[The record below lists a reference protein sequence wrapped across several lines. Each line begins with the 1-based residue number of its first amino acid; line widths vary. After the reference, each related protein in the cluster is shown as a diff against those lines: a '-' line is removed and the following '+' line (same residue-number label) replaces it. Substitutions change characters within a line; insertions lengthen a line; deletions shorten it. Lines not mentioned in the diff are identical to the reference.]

1 MFDMFVSKP
10 YQYEPFD
17 TLGFIARHTD
27 VLRSFIDQTTPEC
40 SASGNPVHPVLKRHG
55 DHIVRHFVN
64 AERKHA
70 GFAYG
75 FLSSDQ
81 YRDNKFAQALE
92 DARERLAKHNRQ
104 NDTSAKDVL
113 DCEVAELYEAM
124 IEADPITIAEE
135 AYDCIAVLLRI
146 IDRAEHGVKFMD
158 KLPSSDGE
166 TETTNTKE

>member
-10 YQYEPFD
+10 YKYEPPNK
-17 TLGFIARHTD
+17 LSLIARHTD
-27 VLRSFIDQTTPEC
+27 VLQSLIDQITPGC
-40 SASGNPVHPVLKRHG
+40 SASGNPAHPVLKRHG
-55 DHIVRHFVN
+55 DHIVRHFIN

-81 YRDNKFAQALE
+81 YRDDKFAQALE
-92 DARERLAKHNRQ
+92 EARGRLAKHDEQ

-124 IEADPITIAEE
+124 VGADPITIAEE

-146 IDRAEHGVKFMD
+146 IDRAEHGVKFMS